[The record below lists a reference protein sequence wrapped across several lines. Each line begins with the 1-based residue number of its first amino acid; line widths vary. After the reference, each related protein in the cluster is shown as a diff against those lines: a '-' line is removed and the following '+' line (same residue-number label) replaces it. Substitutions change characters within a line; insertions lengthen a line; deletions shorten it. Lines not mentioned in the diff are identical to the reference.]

1 MPVPDQAGGPRGSG
15 PAGPTG
21 VGGSAGSVGFGVP
34 VGISPRLVRSARF
47 WLRAYPR
54 RWRTARG
61 EEVLGLLA
69 DLAGPGDGRLDART
83 AVNLMRSGWAT
94 RWREHPP
101 LGPWLLYR
109 TFDRRIP
116 REYRGWAHDDID
128 GFWLPVRT
136 YLAQFGWLLAVLLR
150 SGREATTSLVVVFGV
165 AAAAG
170 MVLWPSYHRH
180 QARLKHLALRPGEP
194 LVPGAYVNREVP
206 RQRVDARSGSLWTV
220 SFLSVVAVAGAVAAL
235 VGTKAVYAIPDP
247 VLRASGDIVV
257 APIGGYRVLPV
268 GALVVAALAGA
279 VGAVVGG
286 RRLRLLVPRHLPQ
299 QPHRRLRPVSRQGKV
314 GLAFLSALVIGL
326 AWLEASGRLV
336 VGTAVVLGA
345 VALVLLP
352 GAVVAARRTR
362 EAAPAFAGHDLWR
375 VMVGGRPPLVDYPAQ
390 GVAQLDGPVP
400 EGAVVPPH
408 RLGDPPYPVLLI

>member
-1 MPVPDQAGGPRGSG
+1 MPVPDQPGGPRGSG
-15 PAGPTG
+15 PAG
-21 VGGSAGSVGFGVP
+21 SAGFGAP

-54 RWRTARG
+54 RWRAARDK
-61 EEVLGLLA
+61 EVLGLLA

-83 AVNLMRSGWAT
+83 AVNLVRSGWAT

-109 TFDRRIP
+109 MFDRRIP
-116 REYRGWAHDDID
+116 REYRGWAHDEID
-128 GFWLPVRT
+128 GFWRPLRGFLTGVSFLPIIMMIPGLRDSAGFV
-136 YLAQFGWLLAVLLR
+136 LFVLAVSSVGDLL
-150 SGREATTSLVVVFGV
+150 F
-165 AAAAG
+165 
-170 MVLWPSYHRH
+170 WPNHRRRP
-180 QARLKHLALRPGEP
+180 ARLKHLALRPGEP
-194 LVPGAYVNREVP
+194 LVPGAFVNREVP
-206 RQRVDARSGSLWTV
+206 RQRVDARSGSFWTAW
-220 SFLSVVAVAGAVAAL
+220 FLTVVAVAGVVAAV

-247 VLRASGDIVV
+247 ATRANWEIVV
-257 APIGGYRVLPV
+257 APIGWHRGFAV
-268 GALVVAALAGA
+268 GVLVVAALAGA
-279 VGAVVGG
+279 LGAVVGDG
-286 RRLRLLVPRHLPQ
+286 NLRLLVPRDLPQ
-299 QPHRRLRPVSRQGKV
+299 QPHRMLRPVSTQGKA
-314 GLAFLSALVIGL
+314 GLAAWSALVIGL
-326 AWLEASGRLV
+326 AWLEASGRLA

-375 VMVGGRPPLVDYPAQ
+375 VMAGGRPPLVDYPAQ

-408 RLGDPPYPVLLI
+408 RLGDPPYPALLI

>member
-1 MPVPDQAGGPRGSG
+1 
-15 PAGPTG
+15 
-21 VGGSAGSVGFGVP
+21 
-34 VGISPRLVRSARF
+34 
-47 WLRAYPR
+47 
-54 RWRTARG
+54 
-61 EEVLGLLA
+61 VLGLLA
-69 DLAGPGDGRLDART
+69 DLAGPGDRRLDART
-83 AVNLMRSGWAT
+83 AVNLARGGWAT

-109 TFDRRIP
+109 MFDRRIP

-136 YLAQFGWLLAVLLR
+136 YLSQFWWLLVMTVLPR
-150 SGREATTSLVVVFGV
+150 VGRDGFTFLVVAFGV
-165 AAAAG
+165 SAVAG

-220 SFLSVVAVAGAVAAL
+220 CFLTVVAVAGAVTAV

-247 VLRASGDIVV
+247 ANRANWEVVV
-257 APIGGYRVLPV
+257 APIGGHRGFAVGVLVVAVWFGVV
-268 GALVVAALAGA
+268 GALVGDGNL
-279 VGAVVGG
+279 
-286 RRLRLLVPRHLPQ
+286 RRLVPLHLPQ
-299 QPHRRLRPVSRQGKV
+299 QPHRMLRPVSTQGKV
-314 GLAFLSALVIGL
+314 GLAVWSALVIGL

-336 VGTAVVLGA
+336 VGAAVVLGA

-362 EAAPAFAGHDLWR
+362 EVAPAFAGHDLWR
-375 VMVGGRPPLVDYPAQ
+375 VMAGGRPPLVDYPAQ
-390 GVAQLDGPVP
+390 GVAQLDGPIP
-400 EGAVVPPH
+400 LGAVVPPH
-408 RLGDPPYPVLLI
+408 RLGDPPYPALLI